1 MGSSRA
7 KNTPAWVW
15 GDLAGPP
22 AAHVMFGLGPFPH
35 LCCQGWDLCCGRPDP
50 ASSMMDRHSSWAVKL
65 SFGLQPGSLFL
76 LICKSQDALSQFLI
90 QAPEQG

>member
-7 KNTPAWVW
+7 KNKLAWGW

-22 AAHVMFGLGPFPH
+22 AAHVMFGLGLFPH
-35 LCCQGWDLCCGRPDP
+35 LHCQGWDLCCGSPAP
-50 ASSMMDRHSSWAVKL
+50 ASSIMDGQVLWAMEL
-65 SFGLQPGSLFL
+65 SFGLLFL
-76 LICKSQDALSQFLI
+76 LICEAQDALSPFLV